1 MWTWKQCS
9 GRETGFQGLKSWEK
23 EIWFQDPKISL
34 CLQLVNEEVVSQEPE
49 CDSRIKNI
57 QVPSVAHHD
66 QQPLWNPGMQV
77 QCPAPHRGLRIRH
90 CRSCT
95 VGHNCSP
102 NLIPG
107 PETPYA
113 ADAVII
119 KKKKSEMLNSHRY
132 TCKLQTR
139 TSLWEHQHKFSI
151 SSLSSLMLPNSNRET
166 GDSILFHKIDGVWV
180 LTWPCG

>member
-1 MWTWKQCS
+1 MNENTPTGRSRDLYLWFQNQSHKGMWTWKQCS
-9 GRETGFQGLKSWEK
+9 CRETGFQGLKSWEK

-34 CLQLVNEEVVSQEPE
+34 CLQPVNEEVVSQEPE
-49 CDSRIKNI
+49 CDSRIRNI
-57 QVPSVAHHD
+57 QVPSVAHQD

-90 CRSCT
+90 CRSCR

-119 KKKKSEMLNSHRY
+119 KKKKKIRNIKWSQMYVQASDRDFPL
-132 TCKLQTR
+132 R
-139 TSLWEHQHKFSI
+139 TSA
-151 SSLSSLMLPNSNRET
+151 
-166 GDSILFHKIDGVWV
+166 
-180 LTWPCG
+180 

>member
-1 MWTWKQCS
+1 MNLETVFRQGDRLS
-9 GRETGFQGLKSWEK
+9 GTKELRKGDMVSRPQNLPVPSTSERGGGLTGAWVRLKNQKHSS
-23 EIWFQDPKISL
+23 SL
-34 CLQLVNEEVVSQEPE
+34 CGTP
-49 CDSRIKNI
+49 
-57 QVPSVAHHD
+57 
-66 QQPLWNPGMQV
+66 
-77 QCPAPHRGLRIRH
+77 
-90 CRSCT
+90 RSAASLESWHA
-95 VGHNCSP
+95 GSM
-102 NLIPG
+102 PG
-107 PETPYA
+107 PTQGVKDPALPQLHSRSQLQPESDPWSRNSLCCRCSHY
-113 ADAVII
+113 